1 MLNLFSAFGLI
12 AIGAGSDKS
21 LPATIAIS
29 TVGSAVAVFIVWGS
43 ANSFGVLLAFA
54 ILFGSLA
61 PSLSGAWPSMVGKM
75 QTDPSQVRPSMN
87 PQTALLSGADTL
99 LLRSDLTAL

>member
-87 PQTALLSGADTL
+87 PQTALFLGG
-99 LLRSDLTAL
+99 